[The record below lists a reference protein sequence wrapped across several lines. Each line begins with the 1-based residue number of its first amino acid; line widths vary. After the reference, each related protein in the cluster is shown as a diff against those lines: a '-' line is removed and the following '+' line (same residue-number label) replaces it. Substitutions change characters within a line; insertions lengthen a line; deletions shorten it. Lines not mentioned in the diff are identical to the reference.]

1 MIWVSRCSTGG
12 DDSEDGGRCNA
23 CQVAGRQ
30 LPSARWWSL
39 RRAQNRKPATY
50 RCPIC
55 HQLLPS
61 LSEHILMAPEGD
73 TTRRRHAHTHCV
85 TAARARG
92 QLPTREE
99 WLATQPRRPGLLSR
113 VLARLGARG

>member
-1 MIWVSRCSTGG
+1 M
-12 DDSEDGGRCNA
+12 
-23 CQVAGRQ
+23 
-30 LPSARWWSL
+30 

-113 VLARLGARG
+113 VVARLRARGG